1 MKKTEKLQIKH
12 EFSRVHLHITASMGL
27 VCKNA
32 NDISIDEIYKEAD
45 DLLYEAKRSGRNQVK
60 VNK

>member
-1 MKKTEKLQIKH
+1 
-12 EFSRVHLHITASMGL
+12 MGL

-32 NDISIDEIYKEAD
+32 NDISIDETYKEAD